1 MTMTDIS
8 GAQASADKKQPDAQV
23 SGRPIRAWPVLLL
36 ALPAFVAI
44 WSGWVGLGGLTGFGP
59 VRPLPGIADEF
70 TINTA
75 ITLPIGMEAYASYA
89 LSVWLSGRVR
99 SDRTRGYAKW
109 SAFGSLILG
118 AVGQVVYHLMQ
129 AADVT
134 VAPWP
139 VTVLV
144 ACLPVLVLGMGA
156 ALAHMI
162 LREHHHPATPFSQQ
176 AEPVPGGAQPL
187 LHDSDPVMSDGART
201 VAAPLDA
208 PGSAVAAPG
217 GAPRPTD
224 APPPPMGVMRTH
236 RRVPRARRV
245 PRRRPPVRTIRP
257 RSEQV
262 EAGVV
267 PDQRPS
273 APIPEPG
280 KSNAGQPVPADRD
293 ELIHELTARGM
304 SARQIG
310 PLIGVA
316 HTTVLRVLGR
326 TENAPVDAPQECHA
340 PADAPAA
347 PVPVR
352 NLARVRRGGLRTA
365 PKPVDEPGEV
375 IDAELVEDTELS
387 ITEHPADSGTVA
399 VGGGA

>member
-1 MTMTDIS
+1 MTKIP
-8 GAQASADKKQPDAQV
+8 GAQATTDKQQPDGQV
-23 SGRPIRAWPVLLL
+23 STRSMRAWPVLLL

-44 WSGWVGLGGLTGFGP
+44 WSGWVGLGELTGFGP
-59 VRPLPGIADEF
+59 VQPLPGIADNF

-118 AVGQVVYHLMQ
+118 AVGQIAYHLMQ

-144 ACLPVLVLGMGA
+144 ACLPVAVLGMGA

-162 LREHHHPATPFSQQ
+162 LREHHHPAAPTGQQ
-176 AEPVPGGAQPL
+176 AEPVPGGAQLPCEQS
-187 LHDSDPVMSDGART
+187 DSALSEGTRT
-201 VAAPLDA
+201 ADAPPDA
-208 PGSAVAAPG
+208 PGTAATAPG

-224 APPPPMGVMRTH
+224 APPPPMSVTRTH
-236 RRVPRARRV
+236 RRVPHARRT
-245 PRRRPPVRTIRP
+245 PRRRPPIRTIRP
-257 RSEQV
+257 RSEQA
-262 EAGVV
+262 EAGIA
-267 PDQRPS
+267 PDQHPS
-273 APIPEPG
+273 APIPQPG
-280 KSNAGQPVPADRD
+280 KSNAVQPVPADRD

-326 TENAPVDAPQECHA
+326 TENAPADAPHERHA
-340 PADAPAA
+340 PADTPSA

-387 ITEHPADSGTVA
+387 ITEHSADSGTVA